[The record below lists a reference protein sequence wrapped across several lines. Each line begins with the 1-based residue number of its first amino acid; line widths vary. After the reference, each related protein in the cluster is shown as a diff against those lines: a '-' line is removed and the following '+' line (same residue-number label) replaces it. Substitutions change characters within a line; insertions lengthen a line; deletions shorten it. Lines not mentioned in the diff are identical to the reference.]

1 MHKYY
6 RTKSIEESV
15 EWAKKVQVKK
25 AGYVLW
31 GRQYD
36 TLNDIAKAFGLNTGS
51 LRVRVAGGKA
61 LAATVSEMLEKDTIL
76 FRGREYA
83 GIASLAAAYG
93 HDSALISDRLIYGMT
108 LERALSQP
116 IRRIDRPEFA
126 IEYDGKMYA
135 SKRQLCR
142 EIGISTGCI
151 HEMMVNNDLDFETAV
166 DILLETKDRIGIP
179 REKMISG
186 LPVCIIDGR
195 TYRTV
200 QEVACEF
207 HLSTNAIA
215 SYKNKNGYTGMLE
228 TLCAMQKETKECYV
242 VNGEAKTC
250 NELLKMGYT
259 SSSYRQVPKKRIPRY
274 PQLAGKDFVNNCVD
288 AMKIYREV
296 KEERMEQE
304 QGIQPMM

>member
-6 RTKSIEESV
+6 RTKSIEEPV

-36 TLNDIAKAFGLNTGS
+36 TLNDIAKEFGLNTGS
-51 LRVRVAGGKA
+51 LRVRVAGGKT
-61 LAATVSEMLEKDTIL
+61 LAETVSEMLEKETIL

-83 GIASLAAAYG
+83 GISSLAVAYG
-93 HDSALISDRLIYGMT
+93 HDGALINERLIYGMT

-116 IRRIDRPEFA
+116 IRQVNRPEFE

-135 SKRQLCR
+135 SKRQLSR

-179 REKMISG
+179 R
-186 LPVCIIDGR
+186 
-195 TYRTV
+195 
-200 QEVACEF
+200 
-207 HLSTNAIA
+207 
-215 SYKNKNGYTGMLE
+215 
-228 TLCAMQKETKECYV
+228 
-242 VNGEAKTC
+242 
-250 NELLKMGYT
+250 
-259 SSSYRQVPKKRIPRY
+259 KK
-274 PQLAGKDFVNNCVD
+274 
-288 AMKIYREV
+288 
-296 KEERMEQE
+296 
-304 QGIQPMM
+304 

>member
-15 EWAKKVQVKK
+15 EWAKKVQARK
-25 AGYVLW
+25 AGFVLW

-51 LRVRVAGGKA
+51 LRVRVVGGKA

-83 GIASLAAAYG
+83 RIASLAAVYG

-135 SKRQLCR
+135 SKRQLSS

-215 SYKNKNGYTGMLE
+215 SYKNKN
-228 TLCAMQKETKECYV
+228 TL
-242 VNGEAKTC
+242 
-250 NELLKMGYT
+250 
-259 SSSYRQVPKKRIPRY
+259 
-274 PQLAGKDFVNNCVD
+274 
-288 AMKIYREV
+288 
-296 KEERMEQE
+296 
-304 QGIQPMM
+304 